1 MTDVPSGRA
10 VVTASLALGVAVG
23 LVGVSFGVLAVAN
36 GLTAPQA
43 MAMSLLVF
51 TGASQFAAVGVLAGG
66 GSGPA
71 AVASGLLL
79 AARNGVYG
87 LALAPIL
94 QGSLGRRLLASQ
106 LVIDETTAMATAQ
119 PDRPNQVRAFWTS
132 GLAIFVCWNAGTLIG
147 AVAGGALS
155 DPARLGLDAAF
166 PAGTGREV
174 GSDQHDEAGRLAA
187 VLAAALVLVTTPY
200 LRPGMPILVAALA
213 ILVGLVVPVP
223 AAPSAS
229 TVTTAGPAETAVHE
243 PIEGPVDG
251 PVAEP

>member
-10 VVTASLALGVAVG
+10 VVTASLALGVAVV
-23 LVGVSFGVLAVAN
+23 LVGISFGVLAVAN
-36 GLTAPQA
+36 GLTVPQA

-51 TGASQFAAVGVLAGG
+51 TGASQFAAVGVVAGG

-106 LVIDETTAMATAQ
+106 LVIDESTAMATAQ
-119 PDRPNQVRAFWTS
+119 PDRTSQVRAFWTS
-132 GLAIFVCWNAGTLIG
+132 GLAIFACWNAGTLIG
-147 AVAGGALS
+147 AVAGARSS
-155 DPARLGLDAAF
+155 DPAKLGLDSGVT
-166 PAGTGREV
+166 PAGFVVLIGPHLATR
-174 GSDQHDEAGRLAA
+174 AGRLAA
-187 VLAAALVLVTTPY
+187 VLAAALVLVTTPF

-223 AAPSAS
+223 VPAS
-229 TVTTAGPAETAVHE
+229 TSTTTGSGSAEGTVD
-243 PIEGPVDG
+243 GPVDG
-251 PVAEP
+251 PVPES